1 MNDDKLH
8 NAIESGDFKFA
19 NHNETD
25 FDAFRKFQSDID
37 KRYSKVERER
47 TIKERSANLEKWDNS
62 LPERWRG
69 ASLSKIQNPAA
80 GKALEVIKDQGK
92 GSFFVY
98 GDAGSGKTYLSYAI
112 IRKYIGAG
120 LTTFSQ
126 VKIISEE
133 NILGLAYTGFEG
145 RSRFEKLFNDKYKVY
160 LFDNVGGREVYDTKK
175 ETPLWERLI
184 DHIYNNS
191 LYAIFTSNETASNF
205 SEILSDSGQAKFS
218 HLISNRTIQVK
229 GKRQPTLTDKEYS
242 QKTSSSKDNYDS
254 KLDSFDG

>member
-1 MNDDKLH
+1 MSDNIFHD
-8 NAIESGDFKFA
+8 AIESGDFKFIKHNPT
-19 NHNETD
+19 NHE
-25 FDAFRKFQSDID
+25 AFRTFEKELN

-47 TIKERSANLEKWDNS
+47 VIRERSANLKKWDAS

-80 GKALEVIKDQGK
+80 QEALQILKERGK

-98 GDAGSGKTYLSYAI
+98 GDAGAGKTYLSYAI

-126 VKIISEE
+126 VKILSEE
-133 NILGLAYTGFEG
+133 SILGLAYTGFEG
-145 RSRFEKLFNDKYKVY
+145 RSKFEKIFDSKYKVY
-160 LFDNVGGREVYDTKK
+160 LFDNVGERDTYDSKK

-191 LYAIFTSNETASNF
+191 LYAVFTSNSTASNF

-218 HLISNRTIQVK
+218 HLVSQRTIRVK
-229 GKRQPTLTDKEYS
+229 GTRQPTLTDKEYS
-242 QKTSSSKDNYDS
+242 QKTNKAPITESE
-254 KLDSFDG
+254 KLSAFDG

>member
-1 MNDDKLH
+1 MNDNNIFDK
-8 NAIESGDFKFA
+8 ASASGDYGFI
-19 NHNETD
+19 NHNPTD
-25 FDAFRKFQSDID
+25 FDAFRKFQQGID

-47 TIKERSANLEKWDNS
+47 VIRERSANLNKWDNS

-80 GKALEVIKDQGK
+80 QVTLDVMKERGK

-126 VKIISEE
+126 VKVISEE
-133 NILGLAYTGFEG
+133 SILGLAYTGFDG
-145 RSRFEKLFNDKYKVY
+145 RGKFEKLMDSKYKVY
-160 LFDNVGGREVYDTKK
+160 LFDNVGERETYDSKK

-191 LYAIFTSNETASNF
+191 LYAIFTSNETASSF
-205 SEILSDSGQAKFS
+205 QEILSDSGQAKFS
-218 HLISNRTIQVK
+218 HLVSHRTIRVN
-229 GKRQPTLTDKEYS
+229 GTRQPTLTDKEIS
-242 QKTSSSKDNYDS
+242 QRGSKESEAD
-254 KLDSFDG
+254 KLSAFEG

>member
-8 NAIESGDFKFA
+8 NAINSDNFNFV

-25 FDAFRKFQSDID
+25 FESFRKFQQDID

-47 TIKERSANLEKWDNS
+47 TIRERSKNLEKWDNS

-69 ASLSKIQNPAA
+69 ASLSKIHNPAA
-80 GKALEVIKDQGK
+80 EVALNIIKEKGK
-92 GSFFVY
+92 GSFFVN
-98 GDAGSGKTYLSYAI
+98 GNAGSGKTYLSYAI
-112 IRKYIGAG
+112 IRKYIGSG
-120 LTTFSQ
+120 WTTFSQ

-133 NILGLAYTGFEG
+133 SILGLAYTGFEG
-145 RSRFEKLFNDKYKVY
+145 RSRFEKMFDDKYKVY
-160 LFDNVGGREVYDTKK
+160 LFDNVGGREHYDTKK

-191 LYAIFTSNETASNF
+191 LYAIFTSNDSALNF

-218 HLISNRTIQVK
+218 HLISGRTIEVR
-229 GKRQPTLTDKEYS
+229 GTRQPAISGKDDK
-242 QKTSSSKDNYDS
+242 KKSSKNNNFDS
-254 KLDSFDG
+254 KLDAFDG